1 MRRENTQLSVSREKV
16 VPYVQEKKSWQE
28 SLHFSFPETTEPP
41 PFPFSFTCSKLMELA
56 HELGK
61 KGGASPLPL
70 ASWFW
75 EPPEGQR
82 EMEAIFVSLWWR
94 GSGMFS
100 ALV

>member
-16 VPYVQEKKSWQE
+16 APYVREKKVGKEQ
-28 SLHFSFPETTEPP
+28 LHFSFPETTAPP

-56 HELGK
+56 RELGK
-61 KGGASPLPL
+61 KRRASPFLS
-70 ASWFW
+70 ASWSW

-100 ALV
+100 TLV